1 MSDAPDSPYPQ
12 IGDTWVK
19 STGEYLFVT
28 HLPMTIGN
36 GYTRMQYK
44 TGESIQN
51 MDTIVYNDTR
61 RMITGFDYKNSR
73 VKTESGDLK
82 ISEIAFYLRHTIRL
96 GNKYKKSESTYML
109 GYCPYGKK
117 GPGHFMRCDDT
128 ESVWLVK
135 CDKDDVFEP
144 IFSLPVKHH
153 MLKHEYTFLGLQK
166 SRDRT
171 KLLVNYVFHQFNN
184 DKAFVQIHK
193 GFRDNPEGYIYVWRK
208 NRQLAFDEEFFV
220 RAYRF
225 YRSTRLNEMWRRIR
239 DNRVLKVIEDNGF
252 TITVDSGESY
262 SDADFNEG
270 FSSIILNF

>member
-1 MSDAPDSPYPQ
+1 MSDASPYPQ

-28 HLPMTIGN
+28 HVPMTIGN

-61 RMITGFDYKNSR
+61 RMITGFDYKNCR

-82 ISEIAFYLRHTIRL
+82 ISEIAFYLRHRIRL

-109 GYCPYGKK
+109 GYCPYEKK
-117 GPGHFMRCDDT
+117 GPLDLRCDDT
-128 ESVWLVK
+128 ESVRLVK
-135 CDKDDVFEP
+135 CDKDDVFDP
-144 IFSLPVKHH
+144 IFPLSVEHH
-153 MLKHEYTFLGLQK
+153 MLKHEYTFLGFQK
-166 SRDRT
+166 PKDRS
-171 KLLVNYVFHQFNN
+171 KQIVDSVFQQFNN
-184 DKAFVQIHK
+184 DKAFVQIRTD
-193 GFRDNPEGYIYVWRK
+193 FRDNPEGYIYVWRK

-225 YRSTRLNEMWRRIR
+225 YRSTRLNERWRRIR

-252 TITVDSGESY
+252 TIKVEDGESY
-262 SDADFNEG
+262 SDAEFNEG
-270 FSSIILNF
+270 FSSIIFNF